1 MFRINS
7 CTHSVVRHLALGM
20 WVIVAMLAGCVT
32 RHYELEMEPADDG
45 KLQRTLTTSARQ
57 STGNEKRPLDEK
69 ELARIAAV
77 YGTDVPQGDGPEH
90 SFTGRFS
97 DRTPDDLGGAGTFT
111 QWVTSLGSTTG
122 YLERVRGDD
131 DIATSLER
139 RRGAADRL
147 IDLLIGWSET
157 ELSGA
162 PELPKVR
169 EFLNTSFRRDLI
181 NLGIYVEATGLVDI
195 ERSNQQR
202 EGSTRE
208 QGEMEVVARMIQY
221 CVERNYVP
229 PQQLPEWYYA
239 FDQADQ
245 QRPGLL
251 IELVQRTVATKIGIA
266 SDDPI
271 PACLTRWSNI
281 DDLNESLC
289 KFLRETDE
297 YRALKA
303 KGQQSP
309 AAQRPADPP
318 DPYEIVADLVAAAV
332 FPTGLFAAG
341 DRLAA
346 TLTTKT
352 EPLAT
357 NGRWNGEKQC
367 VEWSLYIEG
376 HRSDG
381 ERRSLPGI
389 LYAVW
394 TEPAVEAQTR
404 HFGKVVLAGDSLFA
418 YCLWRQGLTAEKAR
432 VWDEFLASLRPGPD
446 LADRI
451 RAFRFDDEPANTHTR
466 SQSIRELLAGG
477 LP

>member
-1 MFRINS
+1 MSWITS
-7 CTHSVVRHLALGM
+7 CIHSVVRHLSLGA

-45 KLQRTLTTSARQ
+45 KLQRTLTTSARK
-57 STGNEKRPLDEK
+57 STDNRKRPLEEK
-69 ELARIAAV
+69 ELARIASV
-77 YGTDVPQGDGPEH
+77 YGAEVPQGDGPEH
-90 SFTGRFS
+90 SFTGLFS
-97 DRTPDDLGGAGTFT
+97 DQTPNDLGGAGTFT

-131 DIATSLER
+131 DMATSLER
-139 RRGAADRL
+139 RRKAADRL
-147 IDLLIGWSET
+147 VDLLIGWSES
-157 ELSGA
+157 ELAGA

-169 EFLNTSFRRDLI
+169 EFLDTSFRRDLI
-181 NLGIYVEATGLVDI
+181 NLGIYVEATGLMDI
-195 ERSNQQR
+195 ERLNQPRTSPPR
-202 EGSTRE
+202 ER
-208 QGEMEVVARMIQY
+208 GEMEIVARMIQY
-221 CVERNYVP
+221 CVERNYVT

-251 IELVQRTVATKIGIA
+251 IELVQRTLATKIGIA
-266 SDDPI
+266 SDVPI
-271 PACLTRWSNI
+271 PASLARWSNI
-281 DDLNESLC
+281 DELNESLR

-297 YRALKA
+297 YRAIKTQW
-303 KGQQSP
+303 QQSP
-309 AAQRPADPP
+309 AAQRSDDPP
-318 DPYEIVADLVAAAV
+318 DPFKIVTDLVAAAV

-357 NGRWNGEKQC
+357 NGRWNSEKQC

-376 HRSDG
+376 HRPDG
-381 ERRSLPGI
+381 SPRSLPGI
-389 LYAVW
+389 LYAMW
-394 TEPAVEAQTR
+394 TEPAVETQTR
-404 HFGKVVLAGDSLFA
+404 CFGKVVLTDDSLFT
-418 YCLWRQGLTAEKAR
+418 YCLWRQGLTAEKAEL
-432 VWDEFLASLRPGPD
+432 WDEFVASLRPGPD

-466 SQSIRELLAGG
+466 SQAIRELLADG